1 MKLPVASGDIYSD
14 FRNCC
19 SQDFLQVLPDEAA
32 TLLCTGQ
39 LQDFAARY
47 PEFRSRFAAELRAL
61 SDVMTWI
68 RVNGEEETRR
78 RSRGG

>member
-1 MKLPVASGDIYSD
+1 LNFPAASGDIYVD

-19 SQDFLQVLPDEAA
+19 SQDFLQVLPEEAA
-32 TLLCTGQ
+32 LLLCTGQ

-68 RVNGEEETRR
+68 RTNGEEESRR
-78 RSRGG
+78 RSRGD